1 MEGPVSIKVFRRQK
15 RRQRQMKLMT
25 LIRQPVNMTRHKVEV
40 LVEAGVGVEA
50 GIEAAVIHLISI
62 FPFTPVM

>member
-1 MEGPVSIKVFRRQK
+1 
-15 RRQRQMKLMT
+15 MKLMT